1 MLTNA
6 ELLTLVITLVAF
18 LAILSNRLRADII
31 AILVLLA
38 VGFSGLVTPQE
49 ALSGF
54 SSSVVIVIFGL
65 FVITNALEETGIVQ
79 WIARR
84 LYKISGS
91 AETRLIALFMG
102 LGALLSLVMNNI
114 AAGAV
119 ILPAA
124 VRVGNISKVRLSK
137 LLIPVS
143 FGTMVGGMATY
154 LTTANIILSGI
165 LEAQGLEGLGM
176 LDFIPTGG
184 LIVLTTLAYMVS
196 IGRHLLPD
204 REGMGQVVPVPD
216 LYETY
221 QLAERM
227 WEVRVERGSPL
238 CGISLA
244 NSRIGAELGLTVLA
258 IWRGRTAILA
268 PNPDQVIEPEDYLLV
283 MGRHERLEQLLQ
295 WGVSSRGAYG
305 TDPKH
310 HFQVNLSEVVIP
322 PRSRVVG
329 KSLTE
334 LQHRNQFGLTA
345 VALWREGRSYRTDVG
360 KFALEVGDALL
371 MVGPE
376 DGVKKLAAHRDYL
389 VLNRDNGY
397 QPLER
402 KKAAWALGI
411 TIAVIILAIFDI
423 FPLSLL
429 MLAGAMGMILSG
441 CISVDDAYHDTE
453 WRVIFLIA
461 GMLPLSIALVKSGLA
476 ERVGTLLVMTLSNSG
491 PLALIAGLFMLAMA
505 ITQIISS
512 QVTAL
517 VIGPIAI
524 NAALQLGIDA
534 QAVAVAVA
542 IGCSTSFL
550 TPVAHPVNILMMG
563 PAGYRA
569 GDFFRVGI
577 GMTVVTF
584 VTLLIAM
591 FLFWGIR

>member
-1 MLTNA
+1 MLTLA
-6 ELLTLVITLVAF
+6 EIGTLVIVVAAF
-18 LAILSNRLRADII
+18 VGILSNRLRADII
-31 AILVLLA
+31 ALLVLLA
-38 VGFSGLVTPQE
+38 LGFSGLITPQE
-49 ALSGF
+49 ALAGF

-65 FVITNALEETGIVQ
+65 FIITHALEETGVVQ
-79 WIARR
+79 WIASR
-84 LYKISGS
+84 LYALGGHS
-91 AETRLIALFMG
+91 ETRLIAIFMG

-124 VRVGNISKVRLSK
+124 VRVGHISKVRLSK
-137 LLIPVS
+137 LLMPVS

-165 LEAQGLEGLGM
+165 LEAQGQVGLGM
-176 LDFIPTGG
+176 MDFIPTGG
-184 LIVLTTLAYMVS
+184 LIVLATLVYMVVF
-196 IGRHLLPD
+196 GRRLLPN
-204 REGMGQVVPVPD
+204 REGMSESVVVPD

-227 WEVRVERGSPL
+227 WEVRVEPHSPL
-238 CGISLA
+238 CGLSLA
-244 NSRIGAELGLTVLA
+244 DSRIGAELGLTVLA
-258 IWRGRTAILA
+258 IWRGRTAILS
-268 PNPDQVIEPEDYLLV
+268 PQPDQIIEPQDYLLV
-283 MGRHERLEQLLQ
+283 MGRHERLERLLEQ
-295 WGVSSRGAYG
+295 GVSARGAYG
-305 TDPKH
+305 VDPTH
-310 HFQVNLSEVVIP
+310 RFQVNLSEVIIP

-376 DGVKKLAAHRDYL
+376 AGVKKLAAHRDYL
-389 VLNRDNGY
+389 VLNRYNGH
-397 QPLER
+397 QTPEWG
-402 KKAAWALGI
+402 KAAWALAI
-411 TIAVIILAIFDI
+411 TVIVLVLAILDA
-423 FPLSLL
+423 FPLPLL
-429 MLAGAMGMILSG
+429 MLGGAVAMILSG
-441 CISVDDAYHDTE
+441 CINIDDAYRDTE

-461 GMLPLSIALVKSGLA
+461 GMLPLSTALVKTGLA
-476 ERVGTLLVMTLSNSG
+476 ERVGTLLVATLADG
-491 PLALIAGLFMLAMA
+491 GALALIAGLFWLALG
-505 ITQIISS
+505 ITQVISS

-524 NAALQLGIDA
+524 NAALQLGVNP

-542 IGCSTSFL
+542 IGCSTAFL

-569 GDFFRVGI
+569 GDFLRVGL
-577 GMTVVTF
+577 GMTLVTF
-584 VTLLIAM
+584 VTLLVGMA
-591 FLFWGIR
+591 LFWRVL